1 MYVPV
6 PLIRDNYI
14 FSQHPAH
21 GPLIIKSVSLAAM
34 QLTFLPQRCR
44 QKVHLKCLPTGT
56 STWCYLYPR

>member
-44 QKVHLKCLPTGT
+44 QKVHLKCLPT
-56 STWCYLYPR
+56 